1 MDEKQQPHPQP
12 NVCEK
17 DIPALVLKVID
28 LWQKRGK
35 RIEDLTREDIEEG
48 VQYKH

>member
-1 MDEKQQPHPQP
+1 MDEKQPPQP
-12 NVCEK
+12 SAREK

-28 LWQKRGK
+28 VWQKRGK
-35 RIEDLTREDIEEG
+35 RIEDLTRAEIEEG

>member
-1 MDEKQQPHPQP
+1 MDEKPQP
-12 NVCEK
+12 QPSAREK

-28 LWQKRGK
+28 VWQKRGK
-35 RIEDLTREDIEEG
+35 RIEDLTKADIEEG